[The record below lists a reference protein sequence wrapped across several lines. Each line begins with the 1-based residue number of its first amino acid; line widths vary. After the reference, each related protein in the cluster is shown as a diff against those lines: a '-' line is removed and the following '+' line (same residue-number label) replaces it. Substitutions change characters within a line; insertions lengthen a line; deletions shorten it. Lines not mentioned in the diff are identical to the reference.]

1 MTEWYQVVISLMPVV
16 TRIWACFS
24 QGTSYFFRE
33 IPWLSNFC
41 SDCVCDSLNFIP
53 LHLKGNS
60 VLVNADRFRFILRTK
75 IFTMCGSI
83 EHSKI
88 TRKFPSIQGVSHLN
102 NTIQNLRWNL
112 DSFISSRQYRQ
123 FAMKMLILCFAFPCV
138 FRFFLLAFNWH

>member
-16 TRIWACFS
+16 TGIWGCFS
-24 QGTSYFFRE
+24 QGTFFFSKKYHGYP
-33 IPWLSNFC
+33 IFS

-60 VLVNADRFRFILRTK
+60 VLVNADRFRLILRTK

-123 FAMKMLILCFAFPCV
+123 FAMKMLILCFAF
-138 FRFFLLAFNWH
+138 RFFLLAFNWH